1 MTRLAQHPQNPG
13 GGTLSLPRRGGTR
26 YGVVASPAPRQEGI
40 MLSRTHLVAVLAAL
54 LLSGLAAV
62 PGATAQTWPTRTIT
76 IVVPFPA
83 GGPTD
88 QLARQLGPRFSAKF
102 GQNVVIEN
110 VTGGA
115 SNIGTLR
122 VARAAPD
129 GYTLL
134 LHNLQMAANATLYPN
149 LGYSTEKDLALVGLV
164 NRNPLV
170 LVGKKSLPPNDLAGL
185 LDWMKTNIAKFAL
198 PGPGTTAHLTTA
210 LFVSTLGVNADLIP
224 YRGAAPA
231 IQDVIGEQ
239 VDLSFPT
246 PQQVLP
252 MIEQKML
259 KAYGVTAKQPMAQL
273 RGVAG
278 LAEKLGPQL
287 DVVYW
292 QGVFAPAGTP
302 AAILD
307 RLGVEL
313 QDAVV
318 DVQLLKEWAAQG
330 LDPFPKAMATHA
342 GGNSFYLGEI
352 ARWRDVIR
360 KNNIRVN

>member
-1 MTRLAQHPQNPG
+1 
-13 GGTLSLPRRGGTR
+13 
-26 YGVVASPAPRQEGI
+26 
-40 MLSRTHLVAVLAAL
+40 MLSRTHVAMHLAKHMVAVLAAL
-54 LLSGLAAV
+54 LPSCLAAV
-62 PGATAQTWPTRTIT
+62 TLATAQTTTQTWPARTIT

-88 QLARQLGPRFSAKF
+88 QLARQLGPRLSAKL
-102 GQNVVIEN
+102 GQSVVIEN

-185 LDWMKTNIAKFAL
+185 LDWMKINIAKFAL

-210 LFVSTLGVNADLIP
+210 LFVSTLGVHADLIP

-259 KAYGVTAKQPMAQL
+259 KAYGVTAKEPMAQL
-273 RGVAG
+273 PGVAG
-278 LAEKLGPQL
+278 LAGKFGPQL

-302 AAILD
+302 PAILD
-307 RLGVEL
+307 RLGAEL
-313 QDAVV
+313 QDAMA
-318 DVQLLKEWAAQG
+318 DAQLLKEWAGQG
-330 LDPFPKAMATHA
+330 LEPFPKAMATHA

-360 KNNIRVN
+360 KNNISVN

>member
-1 MTRLAQHPQNPG
+1 
-13 GGTLSLPRRGGTR
+13 
-26 YGVVASPAPRQEGI
+26 
-40 MLSRTHLVAVLAAL
+40 MLSTTHVLSGKYLAAL
-54 LLSGLAAV
+54 LLSCLAGLSA
-62 PGATAQTWPTRTIT
+62 ATAQSYPARTIT

-88 QLARQLGPRFSAKF
+88 QLARQLGPRLSAKL

-115 SNIGTLR
+115 SNIGTAR
-122 VARAAPD
+122 VARSAPD

-134 LHNLQMAANATLYPN
+134 LHNLQMAANVTLYPN
-149 LGYSTEKDLALVGLV
+149 VGFSTEKDLTLVGLV

-170 LVGKKSLPPNDLAGL
+170 LVGRKSLPVDDLPGL
-185 LDWMKTNIAKFAL
+185 LGWMKTNIAKFAL

-252 MIEQKML
+252 MIASKML
-259 KAYGVTAKQPMAQL
+259 KAYGVTAKAPLPQL
-273 RGVAG
+273 PGAAG
-278 LAEKLGPQL
+278 LADKIGPQL

-302 AAILD
+302 AGVLD
-307 RLGVEL
+307 RISAEL
-313 QDAVV
+313 QAAMADS
-318 DVQLLKEWAAQG
+318 QLLAEWAGQG
-330 LDPFPKAMATHA
+330 LEPFPQAMATNA
-342 GGNSFYLGEI
+342 GGTAFYLGEI

-360 KNNIRVN
+360 KNNISAN